1 MLHLIKSESRGKTH
15 IDWLESYHSFSF
27 GHYYDPDNLQFGPLR
42 VLNDDVIAP
51 GAGFPT
57 HPHSNME
64 IVTIALEGELAHEDS
79 TGSKGVIK
87 PGEVQRM
94 TAGKGVH
101 HSEFNNSE
109 NEYAKILQIWLIPD
123 KAGYEPS
130 YEQKKYDPAK
140 TENVLFKL
148 VSKKNGDGVVTIN
161 QNADLFISHLD
172 KEKQI
177 SYNLTT
183 ERGVY
188 IFLIDGKLAVNGAK
202 LNSRDA
208 LKISDEKEITL
219 QAEEKS
225 SFILFDVPLK

>member
-1 MLHLIKSESRGKTH
+1 MLQVIKSETRGKTH

-27 GHYYDPDNLQFGPLR
+27 GNYYDPDNIQFGPIR
-42 VLNDDVIAP
+42 VLNDDIIAP

-57 HPHSNME
+57 HPHNNME

-79 TGSKGVIK
+79 IGSKGVIK
-87 PGEVQRM
+87 PGEVQHM

-101 HSEFNNSE
+101 HAEYNNSKDKP
-109 NEYAKILQIWLIPD
+109 AHILQIWFIPD
-123 KAGYEPS
+123 KPGYEPS

-140 TENVLFKL
+140 AENVLLKL

-161 QNADLFISHLD
+161 QNADLFLSHLD

-177 SYNLTT
+177 SYNLFD
-183 ERGVY
+183 ERGIY
-188 IFLIDGKLAVNGAK
+188 IFLIEGKLSVNEAV
-202 LNSRDA
+202 LSPRDA
-208 LKISDEKEITL
+208 LKISDEKTITIR
-219 QAEEKS
+219 AEEKA